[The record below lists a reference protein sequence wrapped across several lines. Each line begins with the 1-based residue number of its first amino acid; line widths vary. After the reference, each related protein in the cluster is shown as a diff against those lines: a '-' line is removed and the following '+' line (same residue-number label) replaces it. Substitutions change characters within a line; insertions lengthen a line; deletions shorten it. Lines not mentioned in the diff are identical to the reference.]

1 MNERRTGHAM
11 EEEDEI
17 KEFLEQHAKEIGRI
31 VVDPLAV
38 HMKGLG
44 VTCLEDLR
52 DIQRNNLVDTGKL
65 IICAYNYTW
74 LLRLRLE
81 HIADTTLDILSI
93 PLYTLDVTHY
103 TLEERCQ
110 ALLINLRLNVACLR
124 VKGQGAW

>member
-11 EEEDEI
+11 EEEDGI

-38 HMKGLG
+38 HLKGLG

-52 DIQRNNLVDTGKL
+52 DIQRINLVDTGKL
-65 IICAYNYTW
+65 IICAYNYS

-81 HIADTTLDILSI
+81 RIAVGY
-93 PLYTLDVTHY
+93 PFYTFVY
-103 TLEERCQ
+103 P
-110 ALLINLRLNVACLR
+110 
-124 VKGQGAW
+124 